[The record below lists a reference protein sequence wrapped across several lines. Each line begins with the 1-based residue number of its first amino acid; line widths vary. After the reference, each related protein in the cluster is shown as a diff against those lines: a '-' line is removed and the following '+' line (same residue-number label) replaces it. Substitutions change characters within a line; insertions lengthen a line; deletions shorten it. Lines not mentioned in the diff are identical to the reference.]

1 MAHTLLFSRRRQRE
15 CAGEKIAKRCRKLSM
30 RRNKMNRF
38 RNLMTV
44 FAFSLLVLG
53 LPTLASA
60 QWTDRD
66 NDTYNRNGRNN
77 RNYDNGNL
85 KSAVERLKNQSR
97 DFDRQLERELKR
109 NRNDR
114 YNNNQIL
121 RLSEDFKDAADKLED
136 NFGNGRNLNNTQD
149 EAGQVLRLGSQL
161 ENALYSSRS
170 NYNLQGNWNQIHQ
183 DLNTI
188 ADAYG
193 YNNNNRNNR
202 NNRNRNGSW
211 RDKVPFPLP
220 F

>member
-1 MAHTLLFSRRRQRE
+1 
-15 CAGEKIAKRCRKLSM
+15 
-30 RRNKMNRF
+30 MNRF
-38 RNLMTV
+38 KNLMTV

-85 KSAVERLKNQSR
+85 KSTVERLKNQSR

-136 NFGNGRNLNNTQD
+136 NFGSGRNLNNTQD
-149 EAGQVLRLGSQL
+149 EAGQVLQLGSQL

-202 NNRNRNGSW
+202 NNRNRNGNW

>member
-1 MAHTLLFSRRRQRE
+1 
-15 CAGEKIAKRCRKLSM
+15 
-30 RRNKMNRF
+30 MNRF
-38 RNLMTV
+38 KNIITV
-44 FAFSLLVLG
+44 FAFSLLVFG

-60 QWTDRD
+60 QWDNRD
-66 NDTYNRNGRNN
+66 DDTNNRNGRNN

-85 KSAVERLKNQSR
+85 RSAIERLKNQSR

-114 YNNNQIL
+114 YNNSQIL
-121 RLSEDFKDAADKLED
+121 RLSDDFKDAADELED

-149 EAGQVLRLGSQL
+149 EARQVLQLGSQL
-161 ENALYSSRS
+161 ENALYSSRL
-170 NYNLQGNWNQIHQ
+170 NYNLQGNWNQIRQ
-183 DLNTI
+183 DLGTI

-211 RDKVPFPLP
+211 RDKIPFPLP
-220 F
+220 W